1 MKKLFFTIAFAI
13 AISTQAQIHHYFY
26 VDVEDEEKFEEVF
39 EDYWLKVAQ
48 KAVDDGGIEGWSVWK
63 KQRKTNSYKY
73 LVLFNFKDM
82 EQYTNDWGF
91 DALKATGVPSK
102 HIDFEWNIFRS
113 DTYRVDSSVPGTY
126 DFVVVNYSKPNDLN
140 KQLKY
145 EVEYITPI
153 MNEIVANKFNGQT
166 GWNVQHKIY
175 PVGSEEKFTMFSVDG
190 YASMADAIKSFDTEY
205 GKDYYSGWN
214 SIIKKVHGKKTMQ
227 QSLTNGFGYR
237 PIYKRILRTN

>member
-1 MKKLFFTIAFAI
+1 MNIINHKSIKMKKLFFTIAFAI

-63 KQRKTNSYKY
+63 KQRKTNNYKY

-82 EQYTNDWGF
+82 EQFTNDWGL
-91 DALKATGVPSK
+91 DALKATGVASK

-126 DFVVVNYSKPNDLN
+126 DFVVVNY
-140 KQLKY
+140 
-145 EVEYITPI
+145 ITPV
-153 MNEIVANKFNGQT
+153 MKEMVANKYYGRT

-175 PVGSEEKFTMFSVDG
+175 PAGSEEKFTMFSVDG

-205 GKDYYSGWN
+205 GKDYSSGWN
-214 SIIKKVHGKKTMQ
+214 SVIKKVHGKKTMQ
-227 QSLTNGFGYR
+227 QSLSNGFAYR